1 MGLGS
6 KSNKPPL
13 NTGKPFCEQYAYHGF
28 CQDGNQCSRSH
39 DLDVVLDHE
48 LDPRPKKQKQERES
62 EQKNDKSHVSK
73 PSEFTQTHSAAFDA
87 FMTGYIFAHQQ
98 ITEENILHHGRNR
111 IYLIG
116 KQLPLMVEK
125 SRYTNVSKPHQIKRK
140 QL

>member
-1 MGLGS
+1 MR
-6 KSNKPPL
+6 P
-13 NTGKPFCEQYAYHGF
+13 
-28 CQDGNQCSRSH
+28 H
-39 DLDVVLDHE
+39 DLDLVLDNE
-48 LDPRPKKQKQERES
+48 LNPRPKKQKQEQDTNHKE
-62 EQKNDKSHVSK
+62 DKHHVSK

-98 ITEENILHHGRNR
+98 ITEENILHLARNR

-116 KQLPLMVEK
+116 KQLPLMIEK